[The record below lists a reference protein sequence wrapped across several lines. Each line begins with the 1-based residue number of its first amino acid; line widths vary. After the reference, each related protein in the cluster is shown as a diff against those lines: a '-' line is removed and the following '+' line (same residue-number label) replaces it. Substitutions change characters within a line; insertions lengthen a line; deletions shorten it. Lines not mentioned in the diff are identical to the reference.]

1 MTTATQT
8 LSHQSHRPA
17 ALIGTWKL
25 GAGRAITLQPREDA
39 VLRVAHGCIW
49 VTLDGPHSGPLNGM
63 GDRFIG
69 AGEQITVAAGQ
80 RLVTEPMGGAEAGSV
95 YFSWEPLASPFHQ
108 LAHQALRQPVRSP
121 SRLQLAVLQ
130 PLADLRGALVLA
142 LAAVGRL
149 GTGVFGLAADLVAGR
164 DRKALAACAFN
175 AQAKACRAHGAM
187 S

>member
-1 MTTATQT
+1 MTTALQT
-8 LSHQSHRPA
+8 STPRSQATA
-17 ALIGTWKL
+17 ALTGTWKL

-39 VLRVAHGCIW
+39 VLRVAHGCMW
-49 VTLDGPHSGPLNGM
+49 VTFDGPHTGALNAL
-63 GDRFIG
+63 GDLFLG
-69 AGEQITVAAGQ
+69 VGEQVTVPAGQ
-80 RLVTEPMGGAEAGSV
+80 RVVAEPMSGAQPLPA
-95 YFSWEPLASPFHQ
+95 YFSWEPV
-108 LAHQALRQPVRSP
+108 AHARRQPVLRAG
-121 SRLQLAVLQ
+121 RLQLAVVQ

-149 GTGVFGLAADLVAGR
+149 GAGVFGLAADLAAGR